1 MKCKTAEKLFLKA
14 HDGLLSEE
22 ETREFEKHIDSCPL
36 CQKSRAEYQ
45 NIFDVL
51 GKTDFPEPKP
61 FFWERLRP
69 RLKEQKFFEPWQA
82 WKQWGLRAIPLSLLL
97 VLFLAS
103 AILVLGPQPRE
114 EFSQSGV
121 LLFEDQSP
129 LQDTGTILGQE
140 GVEDKNM
147 MLIFASLEEQPGS
160 RRPFP

>member
-1 MKCKTAEKLFLKA
+1 MNCKTAEKLFLRA

-22 ETREFEKHIDSCPL
+22 ETRELEKHIDSCLL

-51 GKTDFPEPKP
+51 QKTDFPEPKP
-61 FFWERLRP
+61 YFWERLRP
-69 RLKEQKFFEPWQA
+69 RLNEQKTFELWQG

-103 AILVLGPQPRE
+103 AILVLVPQPRE

-129 LQDTGTILGQE
+129 LQDTGTILDQE

-147 MLIFASLEEQPGS
+147 MLIFASFEEQPVS
-160 RRPFP
+160 RRPLP